1 MARHVQSTFEI
12 EGVPAGFLVPGA
24 ILFAK
29 YCPGET

>member
-1 MARHVQSTFEI
+1 MARHVWSICEM

-29 YCPGET
+29 YCPGEI